1 MTTNLF
7 AVPEK
12 AQAIDPNSTAEPRR
26 QGTVRGRPFDEVKAI
41 EELPPRA
48 YGMWELIWSDYL
60 AQYHYKT
67 ESERTSQVMFL
78 PRVLT
83 NSCLHA
89 TVLVRLQLGTPIFLN
104 WFWRRLLITLHS
116 IDIQPYTQIGPGM
129 RMPHPIGILVGPAVI
144 GRDVV
149 LQHHITISS
158 VTTRWRTGQSPGFVQ
173 VGDGVTFFTGTVVAG
188 PVAIGDGSMIGANS
202 LIVRDVP
209 AGHMVIAGRARPA
222 TAEQLSGF

>member
-1 MTTNLF
+1 MPDPASATDPAET
-7 AVPEK
+7 PEE
-12 AQAIDPNSTAEPRR
+12 NR

-41 EELPPRA
+41 DELPPREH
-48 YGMWELIWSDYL
+48 GLWELIWSDYR

-67 ESERTSQVMFL
+67 ESERAARLMFL

-89 TVLVRLQLGTPIFLN
+89 TILVRLQLGTPIFLN
-104 WFWRRLLITLHS
+104 WFWRRILITLHG
-116 IDIQPYTQIGPGM
+116 IDIQPYTRIGPAM
-129 RMPHPIGILVGPAVI
+129 RMPHPVGILVGPAVL

-158 VTTRWRTGQSPGFVQ
+158 VTTRWRTGESPGFVQ

-209 AGHMVIAGRARPA
+209 AGHMVIAGRSRPA